1 MGEYRWQSVL
11 TDPGDQLILHCK
23 ILGGATGLETQPMFN
38 QMQDFMT
45 EQMEAFTGRA
55 QQLKDDPL
63 AALREG
69 VAYSAGTVEALK
81 QPVRFAARSGAQLS
95 SLTNQTA
102 QDLIELQ
109 SHMITSSLT
118 DIAAGLERAAQAKD
132 FSALLSGHSEALQR
146 SAGRLANDAIR
157 AMGIVAA
164 AGRGAQQVAVE
175 TYEKISKPA
184 EAATP
189 RAHQARRSGKAK
201 TKAD

>member
-1 MGEYRWQSVL
+1 
-11 TDPGDQLILHCK
+11 
-23 ILGGATGLETQPMFN
+23 MFN

-45 EQMEAFTGRA
+45 EQMQAFTGRA

-95 SLTNQTA
+95 SLTHQTA

-109 SHMITSSLT
+109 AHMITSSLT

-132 FSALLSGHSEALQR
+132 FSALVSGHSEALQR
-146 SAGRLANDAIR
+146 SAGRLAHDATR
-157 AMGIVAA
+157 AMEIITA
-164 AGRGAQQVAVE
+164 AGRGAQQVAAE
-175 TYEKISKPA
+175 TYERLSKPA

-189 RAHQARRSGKAK
+189 RTHKTRHSGKAK
-201 TKAD
+201 TQAD